1 MTGFAAK
8 LNPSGT
14 ALVYSTLLTGDDQFS
29 RGVALDTAGRAVVV
43 GQVTGTMTVTNAP
56 VGSALAKTDAF
67 VLKLN
72 QSGTG
77 LVFSTRIGGAE
88 FDVAHAVVLDGSDA
102 PHIVGTTHSSN
113 FPAGNYVFQDRLRG
127 IADAFVAHLRTDGT
141 VVPYYTGLFGGSGF
155 ESGMGIG
162 ISGHYV
168 TIFGETT
175 SHDLPLRDP
184 VQSRP
189 GGGTDGFIARLSFR
203 PELLF
208 GTYLGGTRGDFIRA
222 GVVDGAGIMTTA
234 GFTYS
239 ADYPTS
245 NAFQPSYRS
254 RSIDYP
260 DGFLTRASL
269 LPRGTPGPRDTVVH
283 VATEAALHGNWRR
296 VDDPTAAGGARL
308 HNPDRGAPK
317 LNQALAAPADYFEI
331 TVNGLYEG
339 PYMVWVRGKADN
351 DSYSNDSVFLQFSN
365 AANTGSDADDERRIY
380 GIGTT
385 EAMAVVIEDCSGC
398 GVRGW
403 GWQDAGYGRRV
414 SGTPVYFN
422 TASPTTVRVQRRED
436 GISIDQIVFARDDG
450 TAGPYFFSAPGYQK
464 DDDTILPPQEPDL
477 FARSL
482 DVFLFPGADGA
493 DLHGGW
499 RTVSDSTAAE
509 GVRVF
514 HPDAGAAKLN
524 TPLASPVHY
533 FDLQFQASAGV
544 GYRLWIRGKAENDYW
559 GNDSV
564 FVQFSDSVDA
574 AGAAQWRLSSASAT
588 TINLED
594 CSGCGLS
601 GWGWQDNGYGVD
613 VLGPLVYLESDG
625 THTIRMQTRE
635 DGLSIDHIVLSPV
648 RYRNWPPGE
657 KKNDHTVYTR

>member
-1 MTGFAAK
+1 M
-8 LNPSGT
+8 
-14 ALVYSTLLTGDDQFS
+14 
-29 RGVALDTAGRAVVV
+29 
-43 GQVTGTMTVTNAP
+43 
-56 VGSALAKTDAF
+56 
-67 VLKLN
+67 
-72 QSGTG
+72 
-77 LVFSTRIGGAE
+77 
-88 FDVAHAVVLDGSDA
+88 
-102 PHIVGTTHSSN
+102 
-113 FPAGNYVFQDRLRG
+113 
-127 IADAFVAHLRTDGT
+127 
-141 VVPYYTGLFGGSGF
+141 
-155 ESGMGIG
+155 
-162 ISGHYV
+162 
-168 TIFGETT
+168 
-175 SHDLPLRDP
+175 
-184 VQSRP
+184 
-189 GGGTDGFIARLSFR
+189 
-203 PELLF
+203 
-208 GTYLGGTRGDFIRA
+208 
-222 GVVDGAGIMTTA
+222 
-234 GFTYS
+234 
-239 ADYPTS
+239 
-245 NAFQPSYRS
+245 
-254 RSIDYP
+254 
-260 DGFLTRASL
+260 
-269 LPRGTPGPRDTVVH
+269 
-283 VATEAALHGNWRR
+283 
-296 VDDPTAAGGARL
+296 
-308 HNPDRGAPK
+308 
-317 LNQALAAPADYFEI
+317 
-331 TVNGLYEG
+331 NGLYEG

-351 DSYSNDSVFLQFSN
+351 DSYSNDSVYLQFSN
-365 AANTGSDADDERRIY
+365 AANTGSDADDERPIY
-380 GIGTT
+380 KIGTT

-403 GWQDAGYGRRV
+403 GWQDGGYGRRV

-422 TASPTTVRVQRRED
+422 AASPTTVRVQRRED

-524 TPLASPVHY
+524 APLASPVHY

-544 GYRLWIRGKAENDYW
+544 GYRLWIRGKAQNDYW

-574 AGAAQWRLSSASAT
+574 AGAAQWRLNSPSAT

-613 VLGPLVYLESDG
+613 VLGPLVYFESDG
-625 THTIRMQTRE
+625 THTIRIQTRE